1 MTNRK
6 KEYKE
11 PSLDVIKLRMPI
23 LLCGSTDAV
32 EDGSGARRYD
42 FDE

>member
-11 PSLDVIKLRMPI
+11 PSLDVIKLRMPK
-23 LLCGSTDAV
+23 LLSASDPAD
-32 EDGSGARRYD
+32 EPSGARRYD

>member
-11 PSLDVIKLRMPI
+11 PSLDVIKLRIPK
-23 LLCGSTDAV
+23 LLCGSDPA
-32 EDGSGARRYD
+32 EEQGDNARRYD